1 MKFYKI
7 SYLVIACIISF
18 WNINAQVNPNIPVK
32 IGGSF
37 QKDAEGQKA
46 IEIITLDDAL
56 LRVTY
61 QFKYGV
67 LKHKDISFITDT
79 MLLVAGDNYS
89 IYFDRNDIKRRD
101 AFSSYFRQNGAPKV
115 FMSTSQSE
123 LSELNVNENNFFSPS
138 ESGETAQ
145 LYKDRKKNSIT
156 VMDFDN
162 SNFGESELYFYQ
174 EEEFIQI
181 PWEIKEDTMSVLGYL
196 CTMANCGF
204 GGRSYT
210 AWFTQDIP
218 INEGPYKFYGLPGM
232 ILKIEDT
239 EKLFQFEA
247 IGLEKLD
254 NAEIVI
260 DENSR
265 YLKCTKEEYNTIKKR
280 MRENFTEFY
289 REGMLLHFS
298 YRKNGIEYIPIEKI

>member
-1 MKFYKI
+1 MMHRH
-7 SYLVIACIISF
+7 S
-18 WNINAQVNPNIPVK
+18 INKQ
-32 IGGSF
+32 
-37 QKDAEGQKA
+37 
-46 IEIITLDDAL
+46 
-56 LRVTY
+56 
-61 QFKYGV
+61 
-67 LKHKDISFITDT
+67 KDISFITDT
-79 MLLVAGDNYS
+79 MLLITGDNYS
-89 IYFDRNDIKRRD
+89 IYFDPNDIKRRD
-101 AFSSYFRQNGAPKV
+101 AFSSYVRQNGPPQV

-123 LSELNVNENNFFSPS
+123 FSELTINENNYFSPS

-145 LYKDRKKNSIT
+145 LYKDRGKNFIT

-162 SNFGESELYFYQ
+162 SNFGASELYFYQ
-174 EEEFIQI
+174 EESIHI
-181 PWEIKEDTMSVLGYL
+181 PWEIKEDTISVLGYL
-196 CTMANCGF
+196 CTKANCDF
-204 GGRSYT
+204 GGRIYT

-232 ILKIEDT
+232 ILKIEDS

-247 IGLEKLD
+247 IGLEKLE

-265 YLKCTKEEYNTIKKR
+265 YLKCTKEEYSTIKKR

-289 REGMLLHFS
+289 REGMSLNYS

>member
-1 MKFYKI
+1 MKFNKI
-7 SYLVIACIISF
+7 SSLAIAGIISF
-18 WNINAQVNPNIPVK
+18 WNINAQVNQDITVK
-32 IGGSF
+32 IGGSY
-37 QKDAEGQKA
+37 QKDTEYQKA
-46 IEIITLDDAL
+46 IEKIKLDDAQ

-67 LKHKDISFITDT
+67 IKQKDISFITDT
-79 MLLVAGDNYS
+79 MLLITGDNYS
-89 IYFDRNDIKRRD
+89 IYFDPNDIKRRD
-101 AFSSYFRQNGAPKV
+101 AFSSYVRQNGPPQV
-115 FMSTSQSE
+115 FMSSSQSE
-123 LSELNVNENNFFSPS
+123 FSELTINENNYFSPS

-145 LYKDRKKNSIT
+145 LYKDREKNFIT

-162 SNFGESELYFYQ
+162 SNFGASELYFYQ
-174 EEEFIQI
+174 EESIHI
-181 PWEIKEDTMSVLGYL
+181 PWEIKEDTISVLGYL
-196 CTMANCGF
+196 CTKANCDF
-204 GGRSYT
+204 GGRIYT

-232 ILKIEDT
+232 ILKIEDS

-247 IGLEKLD
+247 IGLEKLE

-265 YLKCTKEEYNTIKKR
+265 YLKCTKEEYSTIKKR

-289 REGMLLHFS
+289 REGMTLNYS